1 MVFIVQQMLADIYY
15 TNPVF
20 FNFVGILFLG
30 HIGGI
35 LIKHTILR
43 LSKITGMDDVMKSS
57 KIHIVLKEI
66 GYRGTAITL
75 IADITR
81 LFVYLLALS
90 SAFEIIGLKDISA
103 IFSAIVRYLPNI
115 VIAVII
121 IVIGSFVADLF
132 GKIVSELL
140 HGKHKKSELE
150 GIVSLTSTFT
160 SIMLYIVAIIIALKV
175 LGVDPTAITVLM
187 GILLLTASALVVL
200 SLKDLAPNF
209 MAGIYM
215 KNIGLKEKDKVVVS
229 GVSGEIIDIGTFSTE
244 IRSTRKNHIIP
255 NNNFL
260 KDNFEKV

>member
-1 MVFIVQQMLADIYY
+1 MVFIIQQMLADIYY
-15 TNPVF
+15 TNPIF
-20 FNFVGILFLG
+20 FNFIGILFLG

-35 LIKHTILR
+35 LIKYTILR
-43 LSKITGMDDVMKSS
+43 LSKITGMDDIMKSS
-57 KIHIVLKEI
+57 KIHIILKEI

-81 LFVYLLALS
+81 LFVYLFALS
-90 SAFEIIGLKDISA
+90 AAFEIIGLKDISA
-103 IFSAIVRYLPNI
+103 IFSAIVKYLPNI

-140 HGKHKKSELE
+140 HGKHKKTELE
-150 GIVSLTSTFT
+150 SIVTLTSTFT
-160 SIMLYIVAIIIALKV
+160 SIMLYIIAIIIALKV

-187 GILLLTASALVVL
+187 GVLLLTASALFIL

-215 KNIGLKEKDKVVVS
+215 KNIGLKEKDKVAVA
-229 GVSGEIIDIGTFSTE
+229 GVSGEIIAIGTFSTE
-244 IRSTRKNHIIP
+244 IKSTKNTYIIP

-260 KDNFEKV
+260 KDNFEKI